1 MVAFRDKQ
9 KHKEISDKDN
19 EHGYQLSISNN
30 ILTTNNCDRI
40 SDSDASVI
48 ANSITGDDISDD
60 AYCSPVKKVEYPKQY
75 AQLITD
81 TYDNN
86 LQLLRQ
92 NLVNCLDKIEDEVL
106 KGYLETIDRMPVVP
120 LDTKIVTQLPDIQ
133 FFQITE
139 LVCQEGELS
148 VSKLAT
154 LYSAFCDK
162 PCTLVLRISSDGV
175 RQKIYLGVRSRS
187 EYYSTNAMKVMLQQ
201 GLEGLFPGSQS
212 QAYYVEE
219 LNRDMTNLN
228 PQALS
233 SVTCVADFRQN
244 EDQLSN
250 EKFIQGLEKFI
261 VAMTGKTFDAFFIAD
276 NIMREQLMH
285 ERREYE
291 NISTQLSPF
300 VTMNLSFNDSRSESK
315 TSGTSKGKIE
325 GVNVSNGVTE
335 GVSQT
340 LGSSVSH
347 TEGLTH
353 TEGSS
358 ETKTQGTTDVK
369 GTTQG
374 KSEARTEGKNDSTSI
389 NGAGVGAVIGGVIGS
404 AAGPMGTMIGAQIGG
419 AILGSLSKTTG
430 KSSGITNSTSYTY
443 SESKAISEM
452 LSRGISRS
460 DSSSKSDSKSFSQ
473 NVGKNTNRSV
483 TQGMS
488 TSISFVDTDTLG
500 ETIGTSK
507 GITLTSKNR
516 ALQSIIDRLEKQLE
530 RIDAC
535 ESLGMW
541 NFAAYFTGEGAAD
554 TELAANIYRSVVSGQ
569 GTGVQ
574 YTAINT
580 WQTEE
585 QLAQLM
591 PYVKNFL
598 HPWFGYQP
606 VAQEGLTLFVSPA
619 VPVSTKELSIHMG
632 LPNHSVCGL
641 PVVTHAVF
649 GQEVIRHGESH
660 AQVKIGSLYHLG
672 RELPNND
679 IGIDL
684 DSLTM
689 HTFVSGSTGAGKSNA
704 VYSLLAAMQDR
715 KIPFLV
721 VEPAKGEYRKV
732 FTDVACYGTNPQQ
745 GNILHINPFSFP
757 KQIHVLE
764 HIDRLVEIFSVCWP
778 LYAAMPAVLKQAVER
793 AYRSAGWDIGTSV
806 NSVSPFLFPT
816 FEDVLRE
823 LDSFVNESAYSNDT
837 KGDYVGA
844 LSTRLASLTSG
855 LNGQIF
861 SGIET
866 PAENLFDQS
875 AILDLSRVGAT
886 ETKSLLMGLI
896 VLKLQEYRMTQGIEM
911 NAGLRH
917 LTILE
922 EAHNL
927 LKKTSTEQ
935 SSESSNVTGK
945 SVEMITNAIAEMRT
959 FGEGFVIVDQA
970 PNLLDTAAIRNTNTK
985 IILRLPEGGDRESI
999 GASMALNIKQI
1010 NEVSKLPT
1018 GVAVVYQN
1026 DWQEAVLVKLPR
1038 FECRQCVREI
1048 SSSQEVIKENEYNV
1062 LLHLLLKN
1070 KLSEEEM
1077 AQVKNRILHANVAAK
1092 IRKDLFLH
1100 IADKN
1105 QIFQWALAD
1114 FISKT
1119 YDCSDAL
1126 RGSGSL
1132 PWNDWQELAEIML
1145 NNIKTEFQEFDTDE
1159 LYKILLCI
1167 CRVEQE
1173 HYPDNRE
1180 LKHICTEYLQKE
1192 VSFA

>member
-1 MVAFRDKQ
+1 MADFNDFVKNYSESSHLSTKPVEKNMTNADSP
-9 KHKEISDKDN
+9 KELLPQAEIP
-19 EHGYQLSISNN
+19 EPQRQYTQL
-30 ILTTNNCDRI
+30 
-40 SDSDASVI
+40 V
-48 ANSITGDDISDD
+48 
-60 AYCSPVKKVEYPKQY
+60 
-75 AQLITD
+75 TD
-81 TYDNN
+81 TYDGN

-92 NLVNCLDKIEDEVL
+92 NLVSCLDKIEDEVL
-106 KGYLETIDRMPVVP
+106 KGYLEKIDKMPIVP
-120 LDTKIVTQLPDIQ
+120 FDDSLATQLPDIQ

-162 PCTLVLRISSDGV
+162 PCTLVLRISSDGI
-175 RQKIYLGVRSRS
+175 RQKLYLGVRSRS

-212 QAYYVEE
+212 QAYYAEE
-219 LNRDMTNLN
+219 LQSDLTSLA

-261 VAMTGKTFDAFFIAD
+261 VAMSGKAFDAFFIAD
-276 NIMREQLMH
+276 NILREQLMR

-300 VTMNLSFNDSRSESK
+300 TTMNLNFSDSRTENK
-315 TSGTSKGKIE
+315 TRAISKGTME
-325 GVNVSNGVTE
+325 GINISNGVSE
-335 GVSQT
+335 GVSQAF
-340 LGSSVSH
+340 GRSVSH

-369 GTTQG
+369 GTAHGT
-374 KSEARTEGKNDSTSI
+374 SEAKTEGKNDSTSI
-389 NGAGVGAVIGGVIGS
+389 NGAGAGAVIGAAAGGIIG
-404 AAGPMGTMIGAQIGG
+404 GPMGVMAGAQIGG
-419 AILGSLSKTTG
+419 AVAGSLSKTSGT
-430 KSSGITNSTSYTY
+430 SSSTTNSTSHTY

-452 LSRGISRS
+452 LSKGISRS
-460 DSSSKSDSKSFSQ
+460 DSSSQSDSKSFSQ
-473 NVGKNTNRSV
+473 NVGKNTSRST
-483 TQGMS
+483 TQGVS

-507 GITLTSKNR
+507 GITLTSRNR
-516 ALQSIIDRLEKQLE
+516 ALQSIIDRLEKQLQ

-541 NFAAYFTGEGAAD
+541 NFAAYFTGEGAAE

-591 PYVKNFL
+591 PYIKKFL
-598 HPWFGYQP
+598 HPWFAYRP
-606 VAQEGLTLFVSPA
+606 VAQAGLTLFVSPA

-649 GQEVIRHGESH
+649 GQEVIRRGESQK
-660 AQVKIGSLYHLG
+660 QVRLGNLYHLG
-672 RELPNND
+672 RELPHND

-689 HTFVSGSTGAGKSNA
+689 HTFVSGSTGSGKSNA
-704 VYSLLAAMQDR
+704 VYNILAAMQERD
-715 KIPFLV
+715 IPFLV

-732 FTDVACYGTNPQQ
+732 FADVACYGTNPQQ
-745 GNILHINPFSFP
+745 GKILHLNPFSFP

-778 LYAAMPAVLKQAVER
+778 MYAAMPAVLKQAVER
-793 AYRSAGWDIGTSV
+793 AYRSAGWDIATSKNAV
-806 NSVSPFLFPT
+806 APSLFPT
-816 FEDVLRE
+816 FDDVLRE

-844 LSTRLASLTSG
+844 LSTRLASLTTG

-861 SGIET
+861 SGSET
-866 PAENLFDQS
+866 PAGILFDHS

-896 VLKLQEYRMTQGIEM
+896 VLKLQEYRMTQNIEM

-935 SSESSNVTGK
+935 SAESANVTGK

-999 GASMALNIKQI
+999 GSSMALNTRQV

-1026 DWQEAVLVKLPR
+1026 DWQEAVLVRLPR
-1038 FECRQCVREI
+1038 FEHQHRAREFNYP
-1048 SSSQEVIKENEYNV
+1048 QESVTEDEHNA

-1070 KLSEEEM
+1070 KLEEEEIL
-1077 AQVKNRILHANVAAK
+1077 QVQNRILQADVAAK
-1092 IRKDLFLH
+1092 IRKDLILH
-1100 IADKN
+1100 IADRN
-1105 QIFQWALAD
+1105 QSFQWALAD
-1114 FISKT
+1114 FICKT

-1126 RGSGSL
+1126 RGTGSL
-1132 PWNDWQELAEIML
+1132 PWNDWQELADIML
-1145 NNIKTEFQEFDTDE
+1145 NNIKTEFQDFDTDE
-1159 LYKILLCI
+1159 LHKILLCI

-1173 HYPDNRE
+1173 HYPDNWE
-1180 LKHICTEYLQKE
+1180 LKNVCTEYLQKE

>member
-1 MVAFRDKQ
+1 MADY
-9 KHKEISDKDN
+9 KEFSENYGK
-19 EHGYQLSISNN
+19 LSNFNPKRAVNN
-30 ILTTNNCDRI
+30 KTRVDI
-40 SDSDASVI
+40 
-48 ANSITGDDISDD
+48 ISDD
-60 AYCSPVKKVEYPKQY
+60 SSLPVKTMETSKQY
-75 AQLITD
+75 RQLVID
-81 TYDNN
+81 TYNDN

-92 NLVNCLDKIEDEVL
+92 NLVSCLDKIEDEVL
-106 KGYLETIDRMPVVP
+106 KGYLEKIDRMPVVP
-120 LDTKIVTQLPDIQ
+120 LDNNIITQLPDIQ

-154 LYSAFCDK
+154 LYSSFCDK

-201 GLEGLFPGSQS
+201 GLEGLFPGTQS
-212 QAYYVEE
+212 QAYYAED
-219 LNRDMTNLN
+219 LAHDMTNLN
-228 PQALS
+228 PQAFS

-261 VAMTGKTFDAFFIAD
+261 VAMSGKTFDAFFIAD

-325 GVNVSNGVTE
+325 GVNVSNGVAE

-389 NGAGVGAVIGGVIGS
+389 NGAGVGAVIGAVAGGVIGS

-430 KSSGITNSTSYTY
+430 KSSGITNSTSHTY

-606 VAQEGLTLFVSPA
+606 IAQEGLTLFVTPA

-649 GQEVIRHGESH
+649 GQEVIRHGESRT
-660 AQVKIGSLYHLG
+660 QVRIGSLYHLG

-793 AYRSAGWDIGTSV
+793 AYCSAGWDIGTSV

-999 GASMALNIKQI
+999 GASMALNTKQI

-1026 DWQEAVLVKLPR
+1026 NWQEAVLVKLPR
-1038 FECRQCVREI
+1038 FERQQCVREI
-1048 SSSQEVIKENEYNV
+1048 SSFQDVVTESGHNV

-1070 KLSEEEM
+1070 KLNEEEM
-1077 AQVKNRILHANVAAK
+1077 AQVKDKILHTNVAAK

-1100 IADKN
+1100 ITDRN
-1105 QIFQWALAD
+1105 QVFQWALAD
-1114 FISKT
+1114 FISTT

-1126 RGSGSL
+1126 RGTGSL
-1132 PWNDWQELAEIML
+1132 TWNDWQELADIML
-1145 NNIKTEFQEFDTDE
+1145 NNIKPEFQEFDTDE
-1159 LYKILLCI
+1159 LHKILLCI

-1180 LKHICTEYLQKE
+1180 LKNICTEYLQKE

>member
-1 MVAFRDKQ
+1 MVAFRGNQ
-9 KHKEISDKDN
+9 KHM
-19 EHGYQLSISNN
+19 
-30 ILTTNNCDRI
+30 
-40 SDSDASVI
+40 
-48 ANSITGDDISDD
+48 DISGVENEPPYQSSLNNNELTSHKRQTMIEENVDL
-60 AYCSPVKKVEYPKQY
+60 CIPVSTK
-75 AQLITD
+75 L
-81 TYDNN
+81 YDNN
-86 LQLLRQ
+86 IQILRQ

-106 KGYLETIDRMPVVP
+106 KGYLEKIDRMPVVP
-120 LDTKIVTQLPDIQ
+120 MDDNIFTKLPDIQ

-139 LVCQEGELS
+139 LVCQDGELS

-162 PCTLVLRISSDGV
+162 PCTLVLRVSSDGV
-175 RQKIYLGVRSRS
+175 RQRIYLGVRSRS

-201 GLEGLFPGSQS
+201 GLEGLFPGSRS
-212 QAYYVEE
+212 KAYYAEE
-219 LNRDMTNLN
+219 LCRDMEELN

-244 EDQLSN
+244 EDYLSN

-261 VAMTGKTFDAFFIAD
+261 IAMAGKAFDAFFIAD
-276 NIMREQLMH
+276 NILREELMR

-300 VTMNLSFNDSRSESK
+300 TTMNLSFGDSRSESK
-315 TSGTSKGKIE
+315 TSASSRGKTEGTNISG
-325 GVNVSNGVTE
+325 GLSE
-335 GVSQT
+335 GVSQSF
-340 LGSSVSH
+340 GHSYSQSH
-347 TEGLTH
+347 NESITH
-353 TEGSS
+353 TDGTS
-358 ETKTQGTTDVK
+358 ETISKGTTTTQGTSRGTSDAKTK
-369 GTTQG
+369 GVNGSISIGANIG
-374 KSEARTEGKNDSTSI
+374 KMIGTSL
-389 NGAGVGAVIGGVIGS
+389 GATAGVLQAGAMFGRMVGASIS
-404 AAGPMGTMIGAQIGG
+404 MTAGI
-419 AILGSLSKTTG
+419 SSSTT
-430 KSSGITNSTSYTY
+430 KSVSETY

-452 LSRGISRS
+452 LSRGIS
-460 DSSSKSDSKSFSQ
+460 KSDSVGQSDGQTQGISQ
-473 NVGKNTNRSV
+473 NVGKSINRS
-483 TQGMS
+483 TTRGSS

-516 ALQSIIDRLEKQLE
+516 ALQSIIDRLEKQLQ

-541 NFAAYFTGEGAAD
+541 NFAAYFTGEGAAE
-554 TELAANIYRSVVSGQ
+554 TELAANIYRSVVSGR

-580 WQTEE
+580 WQKEE
-585 QLAQLM
+585 QLTQLM

-606 VAQEGLTLFVSPA
+606 AGQEGMTLLVSPA
-619 VPVSTKELSIHMG
+619 VPVSTQELSIHMG

-641 PVVTHAVF
+641 PVVTHAAF
-649 GQEVIRHGESH
+649 GQEVIRHEESQE
-660 AQVKIGSLYHLG
+660 QVKLGNLYHLG

-684 DSLTM
+684 NSLNM

-704 VYSLLAAMQDR
+704 VYNLLSAMQER
-715 KIPFLV
+715 QIPFLV

-732 FTDVACYGTNPQQ
+732 FADIACYGTNPQQ
-745 GNILHINPFSFP
+745 GKILHINPFSFP

-778 LYAAMPAVLKQAVER
+778 MYAAMPAVLKLAVER
-793 AYRSAGWDIGTSV
+793 AYRSAGWDIGASN
-806 NSVSPFLFPT
+806 NSVSPLLFPT

-861 SGIET
+861 SGFET
-866 PAENLFDQS
+866 PAEVLFDKS

-886 ETKSLLMGLI
+886 ETKALLMGLI
-896 VLKLQEYRMTQGIEM
+896 VLKLQEYRMTQNIEM

-917 LTILE
+917 MTILE

-935 SSESSNVTGK
+935 NAESSNVAGK

-999 GASMALNIKQI
+999 GSSMALNTKQI

-1026 DWQEAVLVKLPR
+1026 DWQEAILVKLPR
-1038 FECRQCVREI
+1038 FERRRSIRQI
-1048 SSSQEVIKENEYNV
+1048 PFSQEEVVEDKNNV

-1070 KLSEEEM
+1070 KLSEEEL
-1077 AQVKNRILHANVAAK
+1077 AEVKNRILHSNVSAK
-1092 IRKDLFLH
+1092 IRKDLFLNLE
-1100 IADKN
+1100 DRN
-1105 QIFQWALAD
+1105 QSFQWALAD
-1114 FISKT
+1114 FICKT

-1126 RGSGSL
+1126 RGTGSL
-1132 PWNDWQELAEIML
+1132 PWKDWQELADIML
-1145 NNIKTEFQEFDTDE
+1145 NNIKTEFQEFDKEE
-1159 LYKILLCI
+1159 LHKILLCI

-1180 LKHICTEYLQKE
+1180 LKNVCTEYLQKE
-1192 VSFA
+1192 VSFS

>member
-1 MVAFRDKQ
+1 MVAFRGNK
-9 KHKEISDKDN
+9 KHI
-19 EHGYQLSISNN
+19 
-30 ILTTNNCDRI
+30 
-40 SDSDASVI
+40 
-48 ANSITGDDISDD
+48 DISDRD
-60 AYCSPVKKVEYPKQY
+60 NGLAYQSPVNHNP
-75 AQLITD
+75 ITYNNHHLAIKEEND
-81 TYDNN
+81 DVVPVSTNLYDMN
-86 LQLLRQ
+86 LQLLHR
-92 NLVNCLDKIEDEVL
+92 NLVQCLDKIEDEVL

-212 QAYYVEE
+212 QAYYVED
-219 LNRDMTNLN
+219 LNHDMSNLN

-244 EDQLSN
+244 EEQLSN

-261 VAMTGKTFDAFFIAD
+261 VAMSGKSFDAFFIAD
-276 NIMREQLMH
+276 NIMREQLMR

-300 VTMNLSFNDSRSESK
+300 TTMNLSFNDSRTESK
-315 TSGTSKGKIE
+315 TSAKSRGKTE
-325 GVNVSNGVTE
+325 GINISGGVSE
-335 GVSQT
+335 GVSQ
-340 LGSSVSH
+340 SVGHSYSKNH
-347 TEGLTH
+347 TDGITH
-353 TEGSS
+353 TDGTS
-358 ETKTQGTTDVK
+358 ETLSQGTTNTQGTSR
-369 GTTQG
+369 GT
-374 KSEARTEGKNDSTSI
+374 SEAQTEGTNQSVSI
-389 NGAGVGAVIGGVIGS
+389 GANIGHIVGATLGATVGFVQAGVMVGEMIGGTLS
-404 AAGPMGTMIGAQIGG
+404 ATA
-419 AILGSLSKTTG
+419 G
-430 KSSGITNSTSYTY
+430 KSSSTTKSTSQTY

-452 LSRGISRS
+452 LSRGIS
-460 DSSSKSDSKSFSQ
+460 KSDSVSQSDSQTQGISQ
-473 NVGKNTNRSV
+473 NTGKSINKSITRGSSN
-483 TQGMS
+483 
-488 TSISFVDTDTLG
+488 SISFVDTDTLG

-516 ALQSIIDRLEKQLE
+516 ALQSIMDRLEKQLQ

-541 NFAAYFTGEGAAD
+541 NFAAYFAGEGAAE

-580 WQTEE
+580 WQAEE

-591 PYVKNFL
+591 PYVRNFL

-606 VAQEGLTLFVSPA
+606 IAQEGLTLFVTPA

-689 HTFVSGSTGAGKSNA
+689 HTFVSGSTGSGKSNA

-732 FTDVACYGTNPQQ
+732 FADVACYGTNPQQ
-745 GNILHINPFSFP
+745 GNVLHINPFSFP

-778 LYAAMPAVLKQAVER
+778 MYAAMPAVLKQAVER
-793 AYRSAGWDIGTSV
+793 AYRSAGWDIGTSI
-806 NSVSPFLFPT
+806 NSVSPSLFPT

-823 LDSFVNESAYSNDT
+823 LDSFVNESAYSSDT

-866 PAENLFDQS
+866 AAENLFDQS

-935 SSESSNVTGK
+935 SSESSNVAGK

-999 GASMALNIKQI
+999 GASMALNTKQI

-1026 DWQEAVLVKLPR
+1026 NWQEAVLVKLPR
-1038 FECRQCVREI
+1038 FERQQCAREI
-1048 SSSQEVIKENEYNV
+1048 SSSQDVVTESGHNV

-1070 KLSEEEM
+1070 KLNEEEM
-1077 AQVKNRILHANVAAK
+1077 AQVKDKILHTNVAAK

-1100 IADKN
+1100 ITDRN
-1105 QIFQWALAD
+1105 QVFQWALAD
-1114 FISKT
+1114 FISTT

-1126 RGSGSL
+1126 RGTGSL
-1132 PWNDWQELAEIML
+1132 PWNDWQELADIML
-1145 NNIKTEFQEFDTDE
+1145 NNIKPEFQEFDTDE
-1159 LYKILLCI
+1159 LHKILLCI

-1180 LKHICTEYLQKE
+1180 LKNICTEYLQKE